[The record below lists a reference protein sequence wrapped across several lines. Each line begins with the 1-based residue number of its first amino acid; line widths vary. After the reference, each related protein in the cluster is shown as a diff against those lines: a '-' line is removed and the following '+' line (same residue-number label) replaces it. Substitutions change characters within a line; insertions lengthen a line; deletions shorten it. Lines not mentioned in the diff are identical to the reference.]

1 MKDKVDRVSIEE
13 PEASSSGFD
22 DITAP
27 CDACGEENVGVGT
40 PVMMVIP
47 GMIFNN
53 VEYDVPMFV
62 PDPDVKL
69 RIVQLPNGAIGFVTD
84 QEKTKYNHEDC
95 YTKLV
100 DEVAY
105 LTDGPG
111 DEDDESEEEEE
122 EEEND

>member
-1 MKDKVDRVSIEE
+1 MKDKVERAQIEE
-13 PEASSSGFD
+13 PDSTSTGFD

-40 PVMMVIP
+40 PVMMIIP

-53 VEYDVPMFV
+53 IEYDVPMFV

-69 RIVQLPNGAIGFVTD
+69 RIVQLPNGQLGFVTD
-84 QEKTKYNHEDC
+84 HNVTKYTHQDC
-95 YTKLV
+95 YTRLV

-105 LTDGPG
+105 MDP
-111 DEDDESEEEEE
+111 DEDENDENEEIEESEEE
-122 EEEND
+122 